1 MSVTVMLGGS
11 VEEISPAVETAID
24 LTKRLKTSLTGL
36 CALPDPANA
45 AIYITGAET
54 VIMGA
59 SAIASLTEAQDN
71 LVKEFEQAF
80 SEQTNAAGPWL
91 HASFENETGS
101 VAAHGA
107 ARASL
112 ADAFV
117 VSRIATQSNH
127 PMNQVFEHVLMEAG
141 LPLILAPKK
150 ARTSDTCMIAWDG
163 SPLAARTVKLYLPLI
178 ATYKKVVIAEH
189 AEKVR
194 HQWAHVCQNSRAR
207 LIEIL
212 HEQRLEVVEAEL
224 SGTVS
229 GALQDAADAH
239 DASLIVMGAYGHNR
253 LGQMLFGGTT
263 SKLLHSDDA
272 PALALCH

>member
-11 VEEISPAVETAID
+11 AEEISPAIETAID

-36 CALPDPANA
+36 CAMPDPANA

-59 SAIASLTEAQDN
+59 TAIASLTEAQDN
-71 LVKEFEQAF
+71 LIREFEQAF
-80 SEQTNAAGPWL
+80 AEQASAAGAWL
-91 HASFENETGS
+91 HANFEKETGS

-117 VSRIATQSNH
+117 VPKDATRSNH
-127 PMNQVFEHVLMEAG
+127 PMNQVFEHVLMDAG
-141 LPLILAPKK
+141 LPLILAPKQ

-163 SPLAARTVKLYLPLI
+163 SPIAARTVRLYMSLI

-189 AEKVR
+189 TDKVR

-229 GALQDAADAH
+229 SALLDVAEAH
-239 DASLIVMGAYGHNR
+239 DASLLVMGAYGHNR

-263 SKLLHSDDA
+263 SKLLHSEAA

>member
-1 MSVTVMLGGS
+1 MSVTVTLGGN
-11 VEEISPAVETAID
+11 VDEISPAIETAIA

-36 CALPDPANA
+36 CAMPDPANA

-54 VIMGA
+54 VIVGA
-59 SAIASLTEAQDN
+59 TAIASLTEAQDN
-71 LVKEFEQAF
+71 LVKAFEQVF
-80 SEQTNAAGPWL
+80 SKQTGAAGAWL
-91 HASFENETGS
+91 NANFENVTGS

-107 ARASL
+107 ARAAL

-117 VSRIATQSNH
+117 VSKQATQSNH
-127 PMNQVFEHVLMEAG
+127 PLNPIFEHVLMDAG
-141 LPLILAPKK
+141 LPLILAPNQ

-189 AEKVR
+189 ADKVR
-194 HQWAHVCQNSRAR
+194 HQWAHVCHDSRAR

-212 HEQRLEVVEAEL
+212 HEQRLDVVEAEL

-229 GALQDAADAH
+229 GALLDAAETH
-239 DASLIVMGAYGHNR
+239 DASLLVMGAYGHNR

>member
-1 MSVTVMLGGS
+1 MSVTVMLGGN
-11 VEEISPAVETAID
+11 VEENSPAIETAID
-24 LTKRLKTSLTGL
+24 LTKRLKTSLNGL
-36 CALPDPANA
+36 CAMPDPATA
-45 AIYITGAET
+45 SIYITGAET

-59 SAIASLTEAQDN
+59 AAIASMTEAQDN
-71 LVKEFEQAF
+71 LVKQLETAF
-80 SEQTNAAGPWL
+80 SEQAAAAGPWL
-91 HASFENETGS
+91 NANFEKETGS

-117 VSRIATQSNH
+117 VSKEATQSNH
-127 PMNQVFEHVLMEAG
+127 SMNPVFEHVLMEAG
-141 LPLILAPKK
+141 LPLVLAPKK
-150 ARTSDTCMIAWDG
+150 PRTSDTCMIAWDG
-163 SPLAARTVKLYLPLI
+163 SPLAARAVRLYLPLI
-178 ATYKKVVIAEH
+178 ATYKKVVVAEH
-189 AEKVR
+189 ADKVR

-212 HEQRLEVVEAEL
+212 HKQRLDVVEAEL

-229 GALQDAADAH
+229 GALLEAAEAH
-239 DASLIVMGAYGHNR
+239 DASLLVMGAYGHNR

-263 SKLLHSDDA
+263 SKLLHHDNA